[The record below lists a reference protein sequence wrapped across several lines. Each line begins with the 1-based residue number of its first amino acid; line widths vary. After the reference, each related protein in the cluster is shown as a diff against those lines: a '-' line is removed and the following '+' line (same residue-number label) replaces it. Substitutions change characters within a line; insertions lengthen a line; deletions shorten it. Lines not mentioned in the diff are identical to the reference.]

1 MYTVLNISRPAM
13 NKSDLQK
20 SNRFVYPMR
29 LSFLYSMK
37 LIWLVSLFFLAIFST
52 SCQSEYSERMDAA
65 VRLKAQH
72 DQIALIMADSRNP
85 ILQLQLNEIEQE
97 IDFHAQVSG
106 NKDVFLAEIWKQ

>member
-1 MYTVLNISRPAM
+1 M
-13 NKSDLQK
+13 NKCDLLK
-20 SNRFVYPMR
+20 SNRFVYPAW
-29 LSFLYSMK
+29 LSFLYRMK
-37 LIWLVSLFFLAIFST
+37 VIWLLGLFFLAIFCT

-85 ILQLQLNEIEQE
+85 VLQLQLNEIEEE
-97 IDFHAQVSG
+97 IEFHAQVSG